1 MDRNSGI
8 DDSTSTSCGDPVED
22 ARRHAENE
30 KRRIAAG
37 EPATDLRRNNNED
50 RWYSRRDERDDFN
63 GGPRRGMNNR
73 DDRGGRGGRFGGG
86 SYREA
91 EEPEWMSTTC
101 VQGELMELRGFDD
114 SPEKEVRGQQQHEQQ
129 QQNVAKKGRELQ
141 LEDRKRKESKS
152 YFNAFSISLSILRS
166 PL

>member
-8 DDSTSTSCGDPVED
+8 DDLTSTSCGDPVED

-114 SPEKEVRGQQQHEQQ
+114 SPEKDVRGQQQHQQQHQHEQQ
-129 QQNVAKKGRELQ
+129 QQHGAKKGRELQ
-141 LEDRKRKESKS
+141 LEDRKRKESTS
-152 YFNAFSISLSILRS
+152 YFDA
-166 PL
+166 